1 MSWLSSLRGG
11 VSRKEP
17 AAKGS
22 GAQTLTAEESPEVH
36 RSLALPAMFAA
47 LARGHKLNVLDLGAA
62 LGSNVERLSEFGCRL
77 DIEDL
82 YASKAAAAEG
92 GSLGADFFADFLASA
107 EGRQFDLVL
116 AWDLFN
122 YLDRKELAELGRRL
136 RLVCRPGALVFALVS
151 YHKTIPAQP
160 IRFRFIDQDQDQL
173 IYERRTT
180 VERPGPRFAPAEFNE
195 LLRGFR
201 VDRSFLLRHG
211 IQEYLFVREGA

>member
-1 MSWLSSLRGG
+1 MSWLSSLRGAG
-11 VSRKEP
+11 SRKEP

-22 GAQTLTAEESPEVH
+22 GSQTQTAEDNPEIH
-36 RSLALPAMFAA
+36 RSLALPAVFAA
-47 LARGHKLNVLDLGAA
+47 LSRGQKLNVLDLGAA
-62 LGSNVERLSEFGCRL
+62 LGSNVQRLAEYGCRL

-82 YASKAAAAEG
+82 FASKSSAAEG
-92 GSLGADFFADFLASA
+92 GGLSPAFFADFLSSA

-122 YLDRKELAELGRRL
+122 YLDRKELADLGRRL
-136 RLVCRPGALVFALVS
+136 RQFCKPGALIFALVS

-160 IRFRFIDQDQDQL
+160 IRFRFVDQDEDQL

-180 VERPGPRFAPAEFNE
+180 VERPSPRLAPAELNA
-195 LLRGFR
+195 LLGGFR

-211 IQEYLFVREGA
+211 IQEYLFIREGA

>member
-17 AAKGS
+17 AARGS
-22 GAQTLTAEESPEVH
+22 GAQTQTAEEAPEIH
-36 RSLALPAMFAA
+36 RSLALPAVFAA
-47 LARGHKLNVLDLGAA
+47 LSRGHKLNVLDLGAA

-82 YASKAAAAEG
+82 YASKSAAAEG
-92 GSLGADFFADFLASA
+92 GTLGPEFFAELVAPE

-122 YLDRKELAELGRRL
+122 YLDRKELASLGRRL
-136 RLVCRPGALVFALVS
+136 RQLCRPGALVFALVS

-173 IYERRTT
+173 IYERRTM

-211 IQEYLFVREGA
+211 IQEYLFLRDG